1 MIGLFVIAGMYLV
14 LGVWLYSE
22 FKKVAKG
29 D

>member
-1 MIGLFVIAGMYLV
+1 MIGLCVIAGMYLV